1 MISLLVCFHVR
12 APKLMHS
19 ALVIDCDSVLV
30 PMPVTPDMQ
39 LMMLPAGMNYLQSVT
54 PRLALGGEAFWLGQQ
69 RKSGTGFAG
78 RFTGDAFVATAQVA
92 TTGLVSLTYVQRIS
106 EKVRFSLP
114 RGSARPACIRISWCD
129 FEEQVLDRRH
139 MCTHAATGVAGQRL
153 HVELERAGGDSQ
165 LRLRLHAAAVPPA
178 GPH

>member
-1 MISLLVCFHVR
+1 MVISLLVCSHVR

-19 ALVIDCDSVLV
+19 ALVVNCDSVLV

-106 EKVRFSLP
+106 EKVN
-114 RGSARPACIRISWCD
+114 SAR
-129 FEEQVLDRRH
+129 L
-139 MCTHAATGVAGQRL
+139 AGF
-153 HVELERAGGDSQ
+153 HV
-165 LRLRLHAAAVPPA
+165 V
-178 GPH
+178 